1 MTIESLARREVIT
14 GSPDDPV
21 FELAATMR
29 DEKIGSV
36 VITDGDETPVGIVTD
51 RDLTTK
57 VLADRTDPD
66 DVTAKDVMSAE
77 LRTIPHDAGFYEAT
91 ELMSKH
97 GVRRIPVTDADGR
110 LSGIITADDLS
121 ELLAD
126 EQQEL
131 AGVVRAQRQPY

>member
-1 MTIESLARREVIT
+1 MTIESFARREVIT
-14 GSPDDPV
+14 ASPDDTA

-36 VITDGDETPVGIVTD
+36 VITDDETPVGIVTD
-51 RDLTTK
+51 RDLTVK
-57 VLADRTDPD
+57 VLADRADPD
-66 DVTAKDVMSAE
+66 DVTAADVMSAE
-77 LRTIPHDAGFYEAT
+77 LRTIPYDAGFYEAT

-97 GVRRIPVTDADGR
+97 SIRRVPVTDDDGR
-110 LSGIITADDLS
+110 LRGIITADDLS

-131 AGVVRAQRQPY
+131 AGVVREQRQPY